1 MALQTKTISA
11 NGSNGHH
18 KFTLTVAEES
28 TNTLNN
34 SSLVTWKL
42 VLTPTGNG
50 WDWSYNSTIPVTY
63 SVVVDGRAYNGNI
76 MMYDGASTVQVAS
89 GSQTIKHSDDGSR
102 SISYSFSITSIAE
115 NYLPGAA
122 NASGSMALTVIARAS
137 QPSLITYPNHTQ
149 NVGYFGDTISIHM
162 NRNSSAFTHKVRYA
176 FGSLS
181 GTCIDAETGAA
192 ATAVTTGFKW
202 TIPASFMEL
211 LPAASV
217 GSGTIYVDTYNGSTL
232 VGTKYC
238 GFTASVPASVKP
250 TASIQVLD
258 NTGIKDIY
266 GNLVR
271 GLSKLYVKTTGVQAY
286 KSPIK
291 SYLVNANGVRYTAA
305 EIVTGTLT
313 KAGTTTVTAT
323 VTDNRGRT
331 SAAAS
336 ASFTVLDYAVP
347 AVTKLT
353 AVRCN
358 QDGTPNKRGG
368 YCKVTFS
375 AKITSLNNKNTAI
388 YYLRYKKTTA
398 TTYTQVTMSEQ
409 TGKYT
414 VTDHSYIFAASTG
427 SSYDVVVQAVDR
439 HTSENPVG
447 KSTKCPT
454 ASSVFSWRGFR
465 TSSGVEDGAGIGRVP
480 DRANALQVGWETEF
494 DKSVIRFGNKYT
506 LSSPGVANTPGF
518 VRMAQITI
526 TAANAD
532 TPISFVF
539 TQRRAASPM
548 TVHVSLNNSTATD
561 SAVSSV
567 TYEGTNYGA
576 FLVKA
581 SALVWDLYVQKSS
594 EWDTITLQD
603 WWMSKTMESRCTVTF
618 LGDLVDTV
626 PQGLVG
632 YYRATP
638 LVQRNVLDSF
648 FPVGY
653 ILLLYSHADPNA
665 MYPGTTWVRIQ
676 NAFLWAVDGSGAIGL
691 TGGAKEVTL
700 TTDQIP
706 AHTHGS
712 VYSGNAGGTKTHAW
726 LASGGSSMAY
736 GTVSTG
742 GGEAHNNMP
751 PYIQVSVWRRTA

>member
-1 MALQTKTISA
+1 MALQTKSISA

-18 KFTLTVAEES
+18 KFTLTVVEES
-28 TNTLNN
+28 VNTSNN
-34 SSLVTWKL
+34 SSLVSWKL
-42 VLTPTGNG
+42 VLSPIGNG
-50 WDWSYNSTIPVTY
+50 WDWSYTSTVPVTY
-63 SVVVDGRAYNGNI
+63 TATIDGKTYSGNI
-76 MMYDGASTVQVAS
+76 MTYNGSSTVQVAA
-89 GSQTIKHSDDGSR
+89 GSLTVKHADDGSK
-102 SISYSFSITSIAE
+102 SIAYSFKITSVAQS
-115 NYLPGAA
+115 YLPGSA
-122 NASGSMALTVIARAS
+122 NASGTMALTAIARAS
-137 QPSLITYPNHTQ
+137 QPSCITYPDHTQ
-149 NVGYFGDTISIHM
+149 NVGSFGDTISIHM
-162 NRNSSAFTHKVRYA
+162 NRHSSAFTHRVRYA
-176 FGSLS
+176 FGTLS

-192 ATAVTTGFKW
+192 ATAVTTGFRW

-211 LPAASV
+211 LPSSTS
-217 GSGTIYVDTYNGSTL
+217 GSGTIYVDTYNGGAL
-232 VGTKYC
+232 IGTKYC
-238 GFTASVPASVKP
+238 GFTATVPASVKP

-271 GLSKLYVKTTGVQAY
+271 GLSKLYVKTTGAQAY

-291 SYLVNANGVRYTAA
+291 SYAVTANGVRYTQA
-305 EIVTGTLT
+305 EIVTGVLT

-323 VTDNRGRT
+323 VTDGRGRT

-353 AVRCN
+353 AVRCD
-358 QDGTPNKRGG
+358 QDGTANKRGA

-375 AKITSLNNKNTAI
+375 AKITALNNKNTAI
-388 YYLRYKKTTA
+388 YYLRYKKTTDSA
-398 TTYTQVTMSEQ
+398 YTQVTMSEQ
-409 TGKYT
+409 TGKYA
-414 VTDHSYIFAASTG
+414 VTDYSYIFAASAG
-427 SSYDVVVQAVDR
+427 SSYDIVLQAVDR
-439 HTSENPVG
+439 HTSANPVG
-447 KSTKCPT
+447 KSAKCPT

-465 TSSGVEDGAGIGRVP
+465 SSSGVEDGAGIGKVP
-480 DRANALQVGWETEF
+480 ERANALQVGWETEF

-518 VRMAQITI
+518 VRMAQITV

-576 FLVKA
+576 YLVKA
-581 SALVWDLYVQKSS
+581 AALVWDLYVQKSS

-618 LGDLVDTV
+618 PGDLVDTV

-638 LVQRNVLDSF
+638 LVQRNVLDSL

-676 NAFLWAVDGSGAIGL
+676 NAFLWAVDGSGTIGQ

-700 TTDQIP
+700 TVDQIP
-706 AHTHGS
+706 AHSHGS
-712 VYSGNAGGTKTHAW
+712 VYSQHATGTKDKAW
-726 LASGGSSMAY
+726 YTAAGSSVAY
-736 GTVSTG
+736 GAVSTG